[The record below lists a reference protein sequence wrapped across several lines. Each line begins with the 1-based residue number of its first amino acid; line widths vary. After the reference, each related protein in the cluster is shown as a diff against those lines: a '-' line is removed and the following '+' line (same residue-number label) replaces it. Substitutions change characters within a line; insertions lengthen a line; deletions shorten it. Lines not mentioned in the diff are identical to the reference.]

1 MRPRATRRR
10 TSFPGTQV
18 DFRLD
23 EEQRLLKDS
32 VERFIRERY
41 GPGARAASLKA
52 HGGWSRATWS
62 EFIELG
68 LVALPFSVAH
78 GGLDAGPV
86 ASMIVL
92 EAFGRGLVVEPFL
105 ASVVLAGGV
114 LRHAAPSAQ
123 VGAAIGAMLEG
134 REQLAFAHGEAD
146 ARHDLNHVST
156 TATAQEGGW
165 RIAGAK
171 HLVLHGGSADR
182 LVVSARM
189 SGAQRE
195 RDGIA
200 LFLVDAGLPGVSR
213 RDYAL
218 QDGTRAADVRLDDV
232 RVDLEAMLA
241 GPQDGAA
248 ILERVTHEAI
258 AAVCAEAI
266 GVMEAM
272 LALTLEYLKT
282 RTQFGVA
289 LGSFQVLQH
298 RAVDMQVA
306 LEQARSMA
314 LYAAMMTTHVGQ
326 RERGAAMAAAK
337 IQIGRSG
344 RLIAQQAIQLHGG
357 MGMSAE
363 YALGHYVK
371 RMLVLETLFG
381 DAAHHLSALAA
392 AGGLEPEDATAPE
405 RLAG

>member
-1 MRPRATRRR
+1 M
-10 TSFPGTQV
+10 
-18 DFRLD
+18 DFNLD
-23 EEQRLLKDS
+23 EEQRLLKAS

-41 GPGARAASLKA
+41 SLDVREASLTA
-52 HGGWSRATWS
+52 PGGWSRAMWS
-62 EFIELG
+62 EFIALG
-68 LVALPFSVAH
+68 LVGLPFAESH

-86 ASMIVL
+86 ANMIVM

-105 ASVVLAGGV
+105 ANVILAGGA
-114 LRHAAPSAQ
+114 LGRAAPSA
-123 VGAAIGAMLEG
+123 GAAAAIRAMLEG
-134 REQLAFAHGEAD
+134 REHLAFAHGEAQ
-146 ARHDLNHVST
+146 ARHDLHDIAT
-156 TATAQEGGW
+156 RATAQGVNW
-165 RIAGAK
+165 RIDGAK
-171 HLVLHGGSADR
+171 TLVLHGASADR
-182 LVVSARM
+182 LVVSARV
-189 SGAQRE
+189 SGTQRARE
-195 RDGIA
+195 GIA
-200 LFLVDAGLPGVSR
+200 LFLVDSALPGVRR
-213 RDYAL
+213 RDYPL
-218 QDGTRAADVRLDDV
+218 QDGTRAADVRFDGV
-232 RVDLEAMLA
+232 QVEAAALLA

-248 ILERVTHEAI
+248 ILEGVVHEAI

-314 LYAAMMTTHVGQ
+314 LYATMMAGHAAP
-326 RERGAAMAAAK
+326 RERAAAMAAAK

-363 YALGHYVK
+363 YALGHHVK

-392 AGGLEPEDATAPE
+392 MGGLEPDGA
-405 RLAG
+405 AGAGPGSP